1 MAEEQGKDM
10 REEDKKGIVFNIY
23 GGSNQI
29 LPNATKGEQIFY
41 GDQFAREALRKD
53 SEAERML
60 TDEERR
66 LAVFVEKEESLRNYV
81 AQLAVCKT
89 AGDVG
94 EIVALMCENEPRL
107 TEERIVKAKFIET
120 LIPLIPGVEQ
130 GRSIDNLRIQIDKAW
145 QGHKRALKR
154 I

>member
-10 REEDKKGIVFNIY
+10 REDDKKGIVFNIY

-41 GDQFAREALRKD
+41 GDQFAREALRKG